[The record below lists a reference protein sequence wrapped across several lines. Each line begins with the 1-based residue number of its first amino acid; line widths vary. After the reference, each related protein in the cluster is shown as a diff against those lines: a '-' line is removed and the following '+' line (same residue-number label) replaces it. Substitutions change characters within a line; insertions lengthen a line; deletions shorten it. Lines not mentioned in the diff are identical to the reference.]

1 MRDPKHIIVVGGGLM
16 GTTLAERLSQD
27 GYDVSMV
34 ESSQERLLELSEGL
48 DVRLVR
54 GNGAT
59 APVLVEAGVE
69 RAGLVLAVTD
79 SDEANLVVAL
89 LAARRFRVPRLV
101 VRIRDAAHGEAF
113 SLLQEAG
120 DSAYAQVNPEAAA
133 VDRIAS
139 LLQVPGALDVVSFMD
154 GQLLVAGF
162 RIGPQSEF
170 AGLTVAHM
178 KLFFAETPA
187 LVAAIQRGDR
197 WIVPHGEE
205 ELHVGDLAYFAFARE
220 ELDGILALIGAPEEA
235 RRYVVIAGASR
246 IGLALARRLETG
258 EHRVLLIEADPARAQ
273 EAADLLQEAVVIRGT
288 ATDQTLL
295 EEEEIERASTFVAAS
310 DDQEEN
316 LVTALLARRLGAAR
330 AFAVVDN
337 PALVHLLGEI
347 SIDAIISPRQLA
359 IGLALQY
366 VRGSQVF
373 QVAELL
379 EDQIEIVEAEA
390 PPGSRIT
397 RASLSELGLRG
408 ALVAAVRHDG
418 TLRVPTGDDRVE
430 AGDRVLLI
438 AATEAAS
445 KIAEKLLGA

>member
-16 GTTLAERLSQD
+16 GTTLAERLSKD

-34 ESSQERLLELSEGL
+34 ESSRERILELSEGL

-59 APVLVEAGVE
+59 APALRQAGVE
-69 RAGLVLAVTD
+69 EAGLVLAVTD

-101 VRIRDAAHGEAF
+101 VRIRDSDHDEAF
-113 SLLQEAG
+113 ALLREDG

-139 LLQVPGALDVVSFMD
+139 LLQVPGALDVVSFME
-154 GQLLVAGF
+154 GRLLVAGF
-162 RIGPQSEF
+162 RIGRESEF

-187 LVAAIQRGDR
+187 LVAAIQRNDR

-205 ELHVGDLAYFAFARE
+205 ELHEGDIAYFAFARE
-220 ELDGILALIGAPEEA
+220 ELDGILALIGAPSEA

-246 IGLALARRLETG
+246 IGLALAQRLEAG
-258 EHRVLLIEADPARAQ
+258 EHKVLLIEADPARAQ
-273 EAADLLQEAVVIRGT
+273 EAADILENAVVIRGA

-295 EEEEIERASTFVAAS
+295 EEEEIQRASTFVAAS
-310 DDQEEN
+310 ADQEEN

-337 PALVHLLGEI
+337 PALVHLLGGI

-366 VRGSQVF
+366 VRGSKVF

-379 EDQIEIVEAEA
+379 EDAIEIVEAEA

-397 RASLSELGLRG
+397 RAALSELGLRR
-408 ALVAAVRHDG
+408 ALVAAVRHGDE
-418 TLRVPTGDDRVE
+418 LRVPTGDDRVE

-438 AATEAAS
+438 AATASAS
-445 KIAEKLLGA
+445 KIAEDLLGT